1 MTLTEERMQILR
13 LLEQGTITADDAAKL
28 LAALEAG
35 EKKNRAGDAAQKSAG
50 GGGTARWLRVRV
62 TDQGSG
68 KRKVNINLP
77 MGLVNVAMKMGAKF
91 APEIEGLDMEEIIEA
106 IQSGAQ
112 GKVIDIEDD
121 EDNERVE
128 IFVE

>member
-1 MTLTEERMQILR
+1 MSLTEERMQILK

-35 EKKNRAGDAAQKSAG
+35 EKKSRAGDSAQKDG
-50 GGGTARWLRVRV
+50 GATARWLRVRV

-91 APEIEGLDMEEIIEA
+91 APEMEGLDMEEIIEA

-121 EDNERVE
+121 DDNERVE

>member
-13 LLEQGTITADDAAKL
+13 LLEQGTITAGDAAKL

-35 EKKNRAGDAAQKSAG
+35 EKKSRTNDTAKRAGGA
-50 GGGTARWLRVRV
+50 TARWLRVRV
-62 TDQGSG
+62 TDQTTG
-68 KRKVNINLP
+68 KRKVNISLP
-77 MGLVNVAMKMGAKF
+77 VGLVNVAVKMGARF
-91 APEIEGLDMEEIIEA
+91 APEIEGLDMEEIIGV
-106 IQSGAQ
+106 IQSGEQ

-121 EDNERVE
+121 ADNERVE